1 LLAGEQT
8 LDSLGSLLGTPT
20 PQVGSLGEV
29 LESLLRLPSASALV
43 AELLLQLS
51 VLLVVGH

>member
-43 AELLLQLS
+43 AEFLLQLS